1 MAIRFICLS
10 LSGKEKQLRKVI
22 HDILKINV
30 GQSGAGMV
38 PVHISSTASVIAE
51 TVDKCV
57 AAP

>member
-38 PVHISSTASVIAE
+38 PVQVSLQILWVSV
-51 TVDKCV
+51 
-57 AAP
+57 